1 MVRICVRFRGPSC
14 RLSVHRQ
21 YRGHRTA
28 CGLVTGRVW
37 RRAGTDLGDGGY
49 CCEQRMVAKPPWASS
64 QRAMQCQCGTLI
76 SALWWVDWGKGLE
89 VCGARAP
96 RIRGIEQPSQMA
108 FTYCHFSHQ
117 DVQLSLPPC
126 EGLWPPIAQTKAVTA
141 STPQRTAIK
150 MITIAAHICTR
161 AMRCSLQAH
170 RLGTASHLRRSF
182 STRSSASSILSNKTL
197 PTNEIGK
204 VHDFVPFSNPG
215 RGYDQASSVSTAA
228 GTNCSRILEAE
239 HKFAF
244 DSRKADQEFIQAFI
258 KRYHT
263 KYAPFQRMPSQHIRD
278 EYRFRSLLS
287 PDCRFANAT
296 ADGELRKI
304 STSIRS

>member
-1 MVRICVRFRGPSC
+1 
-14 RLSVHRQ
+14 
-21 YRGHRTA
+21 
-28 CGLVTGRVW
+28 
-37 RRAGTDLGDGGY
+37 
-49 CCEQRMVAKPPWASS
+49 
-64 QRAMQCQCGTLI
+64 
-76 SALWWVDWGKGLE
+76 
-89 VCGARAP
+89 
-96 RIRGIEQPSQMA
+96 
-108 FTYCHFSHQ
+108 
-117 DVQLSLPPC
+117 
-126 EGLWPPIAQTKAVTA
+126 
-141 STPQRTAIK
+141 